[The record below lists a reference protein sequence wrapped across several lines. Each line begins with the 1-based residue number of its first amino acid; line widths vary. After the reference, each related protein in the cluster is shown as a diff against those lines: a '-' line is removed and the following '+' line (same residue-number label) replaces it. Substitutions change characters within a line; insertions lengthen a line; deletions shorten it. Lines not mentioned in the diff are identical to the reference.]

1 MKKKYIIV
9 FICLA
14 FYLIIMFLVFG
25 DSKNKKNGKPNYILF
40 ANDQIWEYNNSEF
53 SNTSNIVEII
63 GENKFHIYENGTYI
77 GNFNLGLYESKMYLF
92 DDNNN
97 SYKYNG
103 ELMGFT
109 DNNKHKVA
117 DLVNQA
123 LDENDTNIIKKE
135 FNNNN
140 LNYQYINLDN
150 VKKYVFDIDDDNQNE
165 IIYNISNMFDEE
177 KEEKGYS
184 LIFINDNGKIY
195 ELIKDIKSNDESL
208 LKGYGYYLNNIAD
221 INNDKKSEFI
231 VAKSEYGSSRLCYL
245 LIQKI
250 KHKYEITKNC

>member
-9 FICLA
+9 FIGLV
-14 FYLIIMFLVFG
+14 FYLIIMFLIFG
-25 DSKNKKNGKPNYILF
+25 DSKNKKNGKVNYILF
-40 ANDQIWEYNNSEF
+40 ANNQIWEYTNSEIL
-53 SNTSNIVEII
+53 NVPNVVEII
-63 GENKFHIYENGTYI
+63 GKNKFNIYENGTYK

-97 SYKYNG
+97 SYKYDG

-117 DLVNQA
+117 NLINQT
-123 LDENDTNIIKKE
+123 LDENDTTIIKRV

-140 LNYQYINLDN
+140 LNYQYINLNN
-150 VKKYVFDIDDDNQNE
+150 VKKYIFDIDNDSKNE

-177 KEEKGYS
+177 KEGKGYS
-184 LIFINDNGKIY
+184 LIFVNDNGKIN
-195 ELIKDIKSNDESL
+195 ELIKDIKSNEESL
-208 LKGYGYYLNNIAD
+208 LKGYGYYINNIAD

-231 VAKSEYGSSRLCYL
+231 IAKSKYGSSNLCYM
-245 LIQKI
+245 LIESVKNKYKI
-250 KHKYEITKNC
+250 AKKC